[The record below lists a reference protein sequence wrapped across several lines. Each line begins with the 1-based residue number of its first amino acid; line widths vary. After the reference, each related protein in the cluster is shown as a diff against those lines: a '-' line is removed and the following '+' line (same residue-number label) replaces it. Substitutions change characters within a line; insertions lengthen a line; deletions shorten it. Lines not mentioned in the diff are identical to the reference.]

1 MKVTREKEED
11 RQVFLRIELEQTEV
25 EKSLNQ
31 SYRRLVKQVKIPG
44 FRQGKAP
51 REVLERHIGR
61 EGLLE
66 DALNNLLPE
75 AYEQALKE
83 EQIEAIASPRVEVVQ
98 TEPVVFTAVVPLK
111 PTIELGEYHSIKL
124 TPAKAEVTKEEI
136 DAVIEQLRRQH
147 GTWEPVER
155 PVAFDDLVSMDVESQ
170 VEDRPFI
177 NQPGA
182 QYQVMPN
189 QPSPAPGF
197 ADQLVG
203 MKVGEEKEFKLT
215 LPEDYPTAELAGKE
229 ASFKV
234 KVNELK
240 QQHLPELDKEF
251 AQLVSPDLKTMAAL
265 RKRLTGNLSIQAEQR
280 TREEF
285 EEKVIDAVVDL
296 SKVEFPPVLVETEIE
311 RLMEQQANWLQQ
323 SGLGLEE
330 YLSRMKKTE
339 EELREETR
347 PVAAKRVTRSLVLNK
362 VAEAEKIEVTDEE
375 ITADLEKLVQGSENK
390 TEMKERIG
398 SPQVRGSMEQM
409 LVTQKTIQR
418 LAEIAKGSKD
428 APKK

>member
-11 RQVFLRIELEQTEV
+11 CQVFLRIELEPLEV
-25 EKSLNQ
+25 EKSLKQ
-31 SYRRLVKQVKIPG
+31 SYRRLVQRANIPG

-51 REVLERHIGR
+51 REVLERHIGK

-83 EQIEAIASPRVEVVQ
+83 EQIEAIASPRVDIVQ
-98 TEPVVFTAVVPLK
+98 TEPVVITAVVPLK
-111 PTIELGEYHSIKL
+111 PVIELGDYRSIKL
-124 TPAKAEVTKEEI
+124 TPKKAEVTREEI

-155 PVAFDDLVSMDVESQ
+155 PVAFDDLVTMDVESQ
-170 VEDRPFI
+170 VEDKPFI

-197 ADQLVG
+197 ADQLAG

-215 LPEDYPTAELAGKE
+215 LPQDYSPPELAGKE
-229 ASFKV
+229 ASFKI
-234 KVNELK
+234 KINEIK
-240 QQHLPELDKEF
+240 QQHLPKLDKEF

-265 RKRLTGNLSIQAEQR
+265 KKRLTSNLSIQAEQR

-296 SKVEFPPVLVETEIE
+296 SKVEFPPVLVDSELE
-311 RLMEQQANWLQQ
+311 RLMEQQARWMQE
-323 SGLGLEE
+323 SGLKLEE

>member
-11 RQVFLRIELEQTEV
+11 CQVFLRIELEPLEV
-25 EKSLNQ
+25 EKSLKQ
-31 SYRRLVKQVKIPG
+31 SYRRLVQRANIPG

-51 REVLERHIGR
+51 REVLERHIGK

-83 EQIEAIASPRVEVVQ
+83 EQIEAIASPRVDIVQ
-98 TEPVVFTAVVPLK
+98 TEPVVITAVVPLK
-111 PTIELGEYHSIKL
+111 PVIELGDYRSIKL
-124 TPAKAEVTKEEI
+124 TPKKAEVTREEI

-155 PVAFDDLVSMDVESQ
+155 PVAFDDLVTMDVESQ
-170 VEDRPFI
+170 VEDKPFI

-197 ADQLVG
+197 ADQLAG

-215 LPEDYPTAELAGKE
+215 LPQDYSPPELAGKE

-234 KVNELK
+234 KINEIK
-240 QQHLPELDKEF
+240 QQHLPKLDKEF

-265 RKRLTGNLSIQAEQR
+265 KKRLTSNLSIQAEQR

-296 SKVEFPPVLVETEIE
+296 SKVEFPPVLVDSELE
-311 RLMEQQANWLQQ
+311 RLMEQQARWMQE
-323 SGLGLEE
+323 SGLKLEE

-428 APKK
+428 APEK

>member
-11 RQVFLRIELEQTEV
+11 CQVFLRIELEPLEV
-25 EKSLNQ
+25 EKSLKQ
-31 SYRRLVKQVKIPG
+31 SYRRLVQRANIPG

-51 REVLERHIGR
+51 REVLERHIGK

-83 EQIEAIASPRVEVVQ
+83 EQIEAIASPRVDIVQ
-98 TEPVVFTAVVPLK
+98 TEPVVITAVVPLK
-111 PTIELGEYHSIKL
+111 PVIELGDYRSIKL
-124 TPAKAEVTKEEI
+124 TPKKAEVTREEI

-155 PVAFDDLVSMDVESQ
+155 PVAFDDLVTMDVESQ
-170 VEDRPFI
+170 VEDKPFI

-197 ADQLVG
+197 ADQLAG

-215 LPEDYPTAELAGKE
+215 LPQDYSPPELAGKE
-229 ASFKV
+229 ASFKI
-234 KVNELK
+234 KINEIK
-240 QQHLPELDKEF
+240 QQHLPKLDKEF

-265 RKRLTGNLSIQAEQR
+265 KKRLTSNLSIQAEQR

-296 SKVEFPPVLVETEIE
+296 SKVEFPPVLVDSELE
-311 RLMEQQANWLQQ
+311 RLMEQQARWMQE
-323 SGLGLEE
+323 SGLKLEE

-428 APKK
+428 APEK